1 MTLRRASMNNRD
13 TSSLPDS
20 REPVYLAVGKLR
32 RPHGVHGEMIMD
44 VLTDFPERLKRGVW
58 LYAGSQHLPL
68 QLASVRPQ
76 AKAMLVSFED
86 CTTPEEAGKLRS
98 QFVYVLA
105 DDRPPLPEG
114 EYYHHQ
120 LLGLRVVDEDDRTLG
135 LLQEILETGANDVY
149 VVKPDTGPDILLP
162 AIDPVIVEIN
172 LSKNLIRVKLLPGLV
187 RDAE

>member
-1 MTLRRASMNNRD
+1 MALRRASMKYRD
-13 TSSLPDS
+13 ASNSPD
-20 REPVYLAVGKLR
+20 REPAYLAVGKLR
-32 RPHGVHGEMIMD
+32 RPHGLHGEMIMD

-58 LYAGSQHLPL
+58 LYAGSQYLPL
-68 QLASVRPQ
+68 QLASVRQ
-76 AKAMLVSFED
+76 HAKTLLVAFEA
-86 CTTPEEAGKLRS
+86 CTSPEDAGQLRS
-98 QFVYVLA
+98 QFVYVRA

-120 LLGLRVVDEDDRTLG
+120 LLGLRVVDEDDHFLG

-162 AIDPVIVEIN
+162 AIEPVIVEIN
-172 LSKNLIRVKLLPGLV
+172 LTKNLIRVKLLPGLI